1 MGGLTVS
8 RSMFTMRMKWRFGLV
23 AIIAAAVVGGFMPHG
38 VLSGAESTATQMVQ
52 IAESPVST
60 PVLCMDA
67 TCGKGSPAPAAP
79 APAVALAAVL
89 AGIAIAAAVVS
100 TIRRQRSKAVLLPAA
115 ARDPLFHPPQF
126 S

>member
-1 MGGLTVS
+1 
-8 RSMFTMRMKWRFGLV
+8 MRMKWRFGLV
-23 AIIAAAVVGGFMPHG
+23 AIIAVAVVGGFVPHG
-38 VLSGAESTATQMVQ
+38 VLSGAEGTATQMVQ
-52 IAESPVST
+52 IAETPVST
-60 PVLCMDA
+60 PVPCMDA

-89 AGIAIAAAVVS
+89 AGVAAAAAVVS
-100 TIRRQRSKAVLLPAA
+100 TMRRRRARAVLLPAG

>member
-1 MGGLTVS
+1 MT
-8 RSMFTMRMKWRFGLV
+8 RSVNTMRTRWRFGLV

-100 TIRRQRSKAVLLPAA
+100 TIRRQRSQAVLLPAG
-115 ARDPLFHPPQF
+115 ARDPLFRPPQF

>member
-1 MGGLTVS
+1 MRS
-8 RSMFTMRMKWRFGLV
+8 RWRFGLV

-38 VLSGAESTATQMVQ
+38 LLTTAARTTTEMVQ
-52 IAESPVST
+52 IAESPVSA
-60 PVLCMDA
+60 PLDCSDA

-89 AGIAIAAAVVS
+89 AGAAAAAS
-100 TIRRQRSKAVLLPAA
+100 AARTIRRRRAHVALLPAGSS
-115 ARDPLFHPPQF
+115 DPLFHPPQF